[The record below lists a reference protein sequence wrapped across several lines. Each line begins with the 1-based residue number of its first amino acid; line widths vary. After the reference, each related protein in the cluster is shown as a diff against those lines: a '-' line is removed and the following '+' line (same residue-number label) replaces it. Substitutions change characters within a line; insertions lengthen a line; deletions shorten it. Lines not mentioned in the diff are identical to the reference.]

1 MSRLLQIAQ
10 LGHSVL
16 RERAAPVSD
25 VQDASIQ
32 ELIDD
37 MMATVSEAQGVGL
50 AAPQVYQSKRIII
63 IASQPNARY
72 PDAPQMQPTAMLNPK
87 ILSLSDKIEKDWEG
101 CLSVPGIRGL
111 VPRHHSLKL
120 KYLTRQGKTATEE
133 FSGFVARIVQHEID
147 HLEGIFF
154 LDRMES
160 NKEIITEKEYLR
172 VLKEGQ

>member
-1 MSRLLQIAQ
+1 LARLLQIAQ

-25 VQDASIQ
+25 VQDTVVQ

-37 MMATVSEAQGVGL
+37 MMATVAEAQGVGL
-50 AAPQVYQSKRIII
+50 AAPQVYQSKRIFI

-72 PDAPQMQPTAMLNPK
+72 PDAPQMQPTAMLNPE
-87 ILSLSDKIEKDWEG
+87 IVSLSDKIEKDWEG
-101 CLSVPGIRGL
+101 CLSIPGIRGL

-120 KYLTRQGKTATEE
+120 KYLTRDGRQVTEE
-133 FSGFVARIVQHEID
+133 FTGFIACIIQHEID

-154 LDRMES
+154 LDRME
-160 NKEIITEKEYLR
+160 NNREIVSEKEYLR
-172 VLKEGQ
+172 IIREQR